1 MDTCKKLRTSVPRH
15 LFFSFFPFFLIRQ
28 RSSLSPFEK
37 NSGKQSR
44 IKHFYPTD
52 LERLHVIIF
61 VYQITY
67 ANYINHTSCR
77 QGKHFGPRKISF
89 KQRKCR
95 KQAEHYSQGVLC
107 REATGESQRLWFWFT
122 SSQSKHTNGL
132 QKTKLTPPL
141 HS

>member
-1 MDTCKKLRTSVPRH
+1 MQKTENICPTSP
-15 LFFSFFPFFLIRQ
+15 LFFFFSLMFLIRQ
-28 RSSLSPFEK
+28 RSSRSPFEK

-61 VYQITY
+61 VYHITY

-107 REATGESQRLWFWFT
+107 CEATGESQRLWFWFT